1 MKELSMH
8 ILDLIQNSISAGAD
22 LIKVTI
28 EEDTIGNRFIISV
41 SDNGKGMDK
50 ATAEST
56 KDPFYTSRTTR
67 KIGLGIPLLLA
78 AAQRCDGDLTI
89 DSHLGEGTRV
99 TAYFKYDHIDRAPL
113 GNVWS
118 MMSGVIACN
127 GDIDFE
133 YTHIYNGSRF
143 QMKTKDIKNILKDVP
158 ITSPEVTGWI
168 EGYLREN
175 IDSLYGGAIH
185 EDNPGTGRNKKEN
198 FRNPIC

>member
-1 MKELSMH
+1 MH

-28 EEDTIGNRFIISV
+28 QEDTIENKLTISV
-41 SDNGKGMDK
+41 TDNGKGMDK
-50 ATAEST
+50 DTADRA

-78 AAQRCDGDLTI
+78 AAQRCEGDLTI
-89 DSHLGEGTRV
+89 DSRLGEGTKIA
-99 TAYFKYDHIDRAPL
+99 AYFKYNHIDRAPL

-133 YTHIYNGSRF
+133 YTHIYNGSQF
-143 QMKTKDIKNILKDVP
+143 QMKTRDIKEVLRDVP

-168 EGYLREN
+168 EEYLKEN
-175 IDSLYGGAIH
+175 INSLYGGVIY
-185 EDNPGTGRNKKEN
+185 EDNPGTGRNQKEDS
-198 FRNPIC
+198 